1 MRKILSSGSKWLW
14 LFLLVLVGMLA
25 LGLAILPEVFRR
37 GYAAPR
43 TPAGLYILS
52 LVTLGLFIGVIVTL
66 AIERFERPLVILF
79 IAFRIGA
86 VAWEYQLGRHSL
98 WYLAWSVLIHLLVG
112 GLALIFLSHRP
123 PKELPAGRDTR
134 GEDDL

>member
-1 MRKILSSGSKWLW
+1 MRKYFTSDSKWVW
-14 LFLLVLVGMLA
+14 LPVLVLVGLLG
-25 LGLAILPEVFRR
+25 LGLAILPEVFKR

-52 LVTLGLFIGVIVTL
+52 LVTLGLFAGVVIAL
-66 AIERFERPLVILF
+66 AVERLERLMVFLF

-98 WYLAWSVLIHLLVG
+98 WYLAGAVFGHLLVG
-112 GLALIFLSHRP
+112 GLVLAFLSGRRAP
-123 PKELPAGRDTR
+123 LPKA
-134 GEDDL
+134 EDDQSRP